1 MHENALT
8 SIIKSNFSK
17 MKDWKSRN
25 YKAGKHYLLKRDIIE
40 TLNILSGSNIV
51 AMLKD
56 VLSI

>member
-1 MHENALT
+1 
-8 SIIKSNFSK
+8 

-25 YKAGKHYLLKRDIIE
+25 YKAGKHHLLKRDIIE